1 MKQGIDVSYCQP
13 KVDWEKVKAGGI
25 DFAIRVG
32 YCYNNGALKL
42 DTAFTQHIK
51 GALAAGLDVGVYL
64 YSYAITTQ
72 AAKRAAQE
80 VMKAVKPY
88 RLRYPVIFDIEYER
102 IYTGGSKQVN
112 TDICKAWNELATMRC
127 STAPKIFWIATS
139 AQTS

>member
-25 DFAIRVG
+25 DFAIIRVG

-64 YSYAITTQ
+64 YSYATTVQ

-80 VMKAVKPY
+80 VMKVVKQY
-88 RLRYPVIFDIEYER
+88 RLRYPMIFDIEYER
-102 IYTGGSKQVN
+102 IYTRGS
-112 TDICKAWNELATMRC
+112 
-127 STAPKIFWIATS
+127 
-139 AQTS
+139 